1 MNLGTYIIK
10 GKECTVDYN
19 YVKEVILRNRYDY
32 RKVSSEFSVKPPKDF
47 EKGYSFFCA
56 KEGRRVEKLST
67 SKLRGLLD
75 LVNNLYSKV
84 YYDDSN
90 DISKIIDDIEYLDV
104 KFAYE
109 AGRDATVKKFLDESL
124 LRKLL
129 PIVIKKNSK
138 KYFIDYCKYFEA
150 YVAYMK
156 FEGMGD

>member
-32 RKVSSEFSVKPPKDF
+32 RKVSSEFNVKPPKDF
-47 EKGYSFFCA
+47 EKGYSFFCS

>member
-1 MNLGTYIIK
+1 MDLGTFKIK
-10 GKECTVDYN
+10 GKECTINYD
-19 YVKEVILRNRYDY
+19 YVKEVVARNKYDY
-32 RKVSSEFSVKPPKDF
+32 QKVESVFKVKPPRNFQD
-47 EKGYSFFCA
+47 GYSFFCI

-84 YYDDSN
+84 YYNDDK
-90 DISKIIDDIEYLDV
+90 DISRILDDIEYLDV
-104 KFAYE
+104 KYAYE
-109 AGRDATVKKFLDESL
+109 AGRDGTVKKFLEESL
-124 LRKLL
+124 LKALL
-129 PIVIKKNSK
+129 PIVIKKNNK